1 VGITKQE
8 EQESKSLRFDR
19 QHLASFNKTELAL
32 SDFYIGESENKEL
45 MFRHEFVT
53 PFQGRIMN
61 PFDFAQGRFKNRA
74 IERDGSRFARI
85 AYSCNEA
92 A

>member
-1 VGITKQE
+1 
-8 EQESKSLRFDR
+8 
-19 QHLASFNKTELAL
+19 
-32 SDFYIGESENKEL
+32 